1 MLLPSQPS
9 LVAPMTWSLTHQI
22 CLQCNSDFPQALLT
36 QPQAHAGVSA
46 GPTWQAAAG
55 SDHHPSRKEPR
66 EGPHAGAIPKAG
78 PHEPETPTPTPG
90 PQQPHFQVPFALL
103 SPVTGAGDI
112 SQTNTNLFSSA
123 PSGLGRR

>member
-1 MLLPSQPS
+1 M
-9 LVAPMTWSLTHQI
+9 
-22 CLQCNSDFPQALLT
+22 T

-103 SPVTGAGDI
+103 SPVTGAGGI